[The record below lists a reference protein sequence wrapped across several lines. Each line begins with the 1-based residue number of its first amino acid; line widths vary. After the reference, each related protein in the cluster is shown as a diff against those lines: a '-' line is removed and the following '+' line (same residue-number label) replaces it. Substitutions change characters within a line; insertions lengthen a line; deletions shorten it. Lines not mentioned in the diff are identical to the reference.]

1 MGGSLCEDNMTTVYV
16 PKEPAAGETRIA
28 ATPATVRKLA
38 AAGLQVV
45 VEAGAGAGA
54 FIDDAA
60 FAEAGAAIQSD
71 GAAGLAAADVVLQV
85 SIPTEAQVD
94 GMKEGAS
101 VVSFLWPYD
110 RLDLVKRMGERRL
123 SAFAMDAIP
132 RITRAQKHDALSSQ
146 GNLAGYKAAVMA
158 AERMPR
164 IAPMLMTAAGTIRP
178 ARVVVIGAGVA
189 GLQAIAT
196 ARRLGAV
203 VEVSDV
209 RPEVKEQTESLGATF
224 IEVEGGAAAGE
235 GGYAKEQTAEQKQR
249 QQEVLEKHLVAAD
262 AIICT
267 ALIPY
272 RPAPVIVKE
281 SVVQKMKKGSV
292 IVDLA
297 AERGGN
303 CECTVAGEVVE
314 AHGVTIMGTL
324 NLPATVSVHASEMY
338 ANNIRNLV
346 LDFVKEGAFAWDLD
360 DEIVAGALICHDGQV
375 LHPKVREAMGLPALQ
390 EEVKS

>member
-1 MGGSLCEDNMTTVYV
+1 MEGSLYEDSMTTVYV
-16 PKEPAAGETRIA
+16 PKEPAEGETRVA

-54 FIDDAA
+54 FIADEA
-60 FAEAGAAIQSD
+60 FAEAGATLQSD
-71 GAAGLAAADVVLQV
+71 GAAGLAAADLVLQV

-101 VVSFLWPYD
+101 IVSFLWPYD
-110 RLDLVKRMGERRL
+110 RLDLVKRMSERRL
-123 SAFAMDAIP
+123 SAFAMDALP

-146 GNLAGYKAAVMA
+146 GNLAGYKAALMA
-158 AERMPR
+158 AERLPR
-164 IAPMLMTAAGTIRP
+164 IFPMLMTAAGTIRP
-178 ARVVVIGAGVA
+178 ARVVIIGAGVA

-209 RPEVKEQTESLGATF
+209 RPEVKEEAESLGATY
-224 IEVEGGAAAGE
+224 IEVEGGAASGE
-235 GGYAKEQTAEQKQR
+235 GGYAAEQTAEQKER
-249 QQEVLEKHLVAAD
+249 QQQVLEKHLAAAD

-272 RPAPVIVKE
+272 RPAPVIVKD

-303 CECTVAGEVVE
+303 CECTVPGEVVE
-314 AHGVTIMGTL
+314 VHGVTIVGTL
-324 NLPATVSVHASEMY
+324 NVPATLPAHASEMY

-346 LDFVKEGAFAWDLD
+346 LDYVKDGAFAWDLE
-360 DEIVAGALICHDGQV
+360 DEIVAGALICHDGEV
-375 LHPKVREAMGLPALQ
+375 RHPKVREAMGLPALQ

>member
-1 MGGSLCEDNMTTVYV
+1 MTTVYV
-16 PKEPAAGETRIA
+16 PKEPAEGETRIA
-28 ATPATVRKLA
+28 ATPATVRKLV

-60 FAEAGAAIQSD
+60 FAEAGATLQGD
-71 GAAGLAAADVVLQV
+71 GAAGLAAADLVVQV

-101 VVSFLWPYD
+101 VVSYLWPYD
-110 RLDLVKRMGERRL
+110 RLDLVQRMNGRRL
-123 SAFAMDAIP
+123 SAFAMDALP

-146 GNLAGYKAAVMA
+146 GNLAGYKAAVMV
-158 AERMPR
+158 AERLPR
-164 IAPMLMTAAGTIRP
+164 IFPMLMTAAGTIRP
-178 ARVVVIGAGVA
+178 SKVVVIGAGVA

-209 RPEVKEQTESLGATF
+209 RPEVKEEAESLGATF
-224 IEVEGGAAAGE
+224 IEVEGGAASGE

-249 QQEVLEKHLVAAD
+249 QKEVLEKHLVAAD

-272 RPAPVIVKE
+272 RPAPVIVTE
-281 SVVQKMKKGSV
+281 SVVQKMRAGSV

-303 CECTVAGEVVE
+303 CECTVAGEVVV
-314 AHGVTIMGTL
+314 AHGVTVMGVL
-324 NLPATVSVHASEMY
+324 NLPATLSVHASDMY

-346 LDFVKEGAFAWDLD
+346 LDYVTEGEFTWDLA

-390 EEVKS
+390 EEVAS